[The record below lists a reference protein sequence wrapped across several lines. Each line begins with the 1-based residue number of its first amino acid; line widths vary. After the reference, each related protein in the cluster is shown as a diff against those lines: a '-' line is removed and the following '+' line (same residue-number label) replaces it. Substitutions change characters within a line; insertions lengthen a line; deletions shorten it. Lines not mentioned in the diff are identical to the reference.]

1 MAPQMKAKTT
11 GQTGIMRTRE
21 RLRMQKKHLEQ
32 AKLQA
37 AMALK
42 AVDRR
47 VMEQKKHEAA
57 VKEARAKMDT
67 LMAKMTIARQMS
79 DARMVKKIQK
89 NIAALQK
96 TVEKHQANVASLQK
110 EKKIHSKRAEKA
122 YKESMK
128 LQDHI
133 RKNSQKLNQKVATR
147 AAKAKRT

>member
-1 MAPQMKAKTT
+1 MAPPMTAKTT

-32 AKLQA
+32 AKMQA
-37 AMALK
+37 EMALK

-57 VKEARAKMDT
+57 VKEARAKMNE
-67 LMAKMTIARQMS
+67 LMTKMARARQMS
-79 DARMVKKIQK
+79 DARMVKKIQ
-89 NIAALQK
+89 NDIAALQK
-96 TVEKHQANVASLQK
+96 NVEKHQATVASLQK
-110 EKKIHSKRAEKA
+110 EKKVFSKRAEKA
-122 YKESMK
+122 YKESVK
-128 LQDHI
+128 LQNHM